1 MDNTRRDRVL
11 TVAWGGNT
19 GGVFTRGV
27 LSVLVA
33 VIIGILSG
41 CQMVGEAPAP
51 GSDGGERIPVVEF
64 EALAD
69 LQDLLRPVHP
79 DEPLES
85 TLQERFSLSNAL
97 ARLDQIRVTG
107 REALDE
113 ADADGEVRMGFHNW
127 TTAVEG
133 VLIRQDY
140 ELKALHLEL
149 ARYQYLAGD
158 MDAAALQAHDE
169 AYARALRNLL
179 DFWGALR
186 IAD

>member
-1 MDNTRRDRVL
+1 M

-19 GGVFTRGV
+19 GGVFRRGV

-41 CQMVGEAPAP
+41 CQMVGETPAP
-51 GSDGGERIPVVEF
+51 GLDGGETVVEF